1 MMGFLI
7 RIFKFALKS
16 AIVIGGI
23 AVVIS
28 YARLSEYGDM
38 RKELLDKVLQ
48 SYAGRI
54 HIDGKVELQ
63 ATFPPSVTIE
73 NVRIKNAKWATRPD
87 MMTEQ
92 KIVAEIDLL
101 PLLTGNMAVPRLR
114 MIGVD
119 IIVERKANG
128 NTNWDELNNF
138 ETAAGPA
145 NPAALPGIFPQIGG
159 ATVAVSGG
167 TLTIVNAA
175 ASVPT
180 VLSLGGTNLI
190 VSGLSPCL

>member
-28 YARLSEYGDM
+28 Y
-38 RKELLDKVLQ
+38 
-48 SYAGRI
+48 
-54 HIDGKVELQ
+54 
-63 ATFPPSVTIE
+63 
-73 NVRIKNAKWATRPD
+73 
-87 MMTEQ
+87 
-92 KIVAEIDLL
+92 
-101 PLLTGNMAVPRLR
+101 
-114 MIGVD
+114 
-119 IIVERKANG
+119 
-128 NTNWDELNNF
+128 ELNNF

>member
-1 MMGFLI
+1 MG
-7 RIFKFALKS
+7 
-16 AIVIGGI
+16 
-23 AVVIS
+23 
-28 YARLSEYGDM
+28 DT
-38 RKELLDKVLQ
+38 
-48 SYAGRI
+48 AG
-54 HIDGKVELQ
+54 HDDG
-63 ATFPPSVTIE
+63 A
-73 NVRIKNAKWATRPD
+73 
-87 MMTEQ
+87 
-92 KIVAEIDLL
+92 KIVTEIDLL
-101 PLLTGNMAVPRLR
+101 PLLTGNMAAPRLR

-138 ETAAGPA
+138 ETAAGLA

-180 VLSLGGTNLI
+180 VLSLGGANLI